1 MRRTL
6 LGAAC
11 LLTAA
16 FAAYAAPANAADV
29 RIGVR
34 TDVSSIDPHFHAYIP
49 NRAISR
55 HIFDSLTA
63 VSPTGE
69 IRPGLASSWK
79 IVQDDV
85 WEFTLRDAAFH
96 DGTQVTA
103 EDVAFTFLRA
113 PDVPNSPSSYRTFMK
128 SIAAVEVI
136 DPKTVRIRTK
146 GPAPTLLIDIE
157 SIAILS
163 KAAAEGKATS
173 DFNSGKAAI
182 GTGPYRFIEWQAGN
196 RLILER
202 NPAYWGPKEPWDRV
216 TFRPIS
222 NDGARVAAMLSG
234 DVDMI
239 EGVPGVDRAKL
250 AATPNLAIHEADAF
264 RIIYL
269 QMDSARDASPGLRDN
284 AGNPLTRNP
293 FKDPRVRQ
301 ALSLAI
307 NREGLAERL
316 LSGQAKPASQYVPNY
331 VPGASPRL
339 KPLPFDPERAKA
351 LLKEA
356 GWADGF
362 QVGLAGSNDRYPN
375 DAQVAQA
382 IGQMFARVGIKT
394 DVQTMPASQLFSRGS
409 KLEFSAIL
417 SGWVGNGE
425 PSSTL
430 VSLMATYDP
439 AKGMGASNRGRWSNP
454 AYDAALGAALTT
466 MDEPKRLALYAQAA
480 EIAIADMGMIPV
492 YFTINTWATR
502 RDLTYVARGDETSLA
517 MGLRPKP

>member
-1 MRRTL
+1 MRTML
-6 LGAAC
+6 LGAAA
-11 LLTAA
+11 LLAA
-16 FAAYAAPANAADV
+16 AMPAATPKAQPGEV
-29 RIGVR
+29 RIAVR
-34 TDVSSIDPHFHAYIP
+34 TDVSSIDPHYHAYIP

-63 VSPTGE
+63 ASPRGE
-69 IRPGLASSWK
+69 VRPGLAAAWK
-79 IVQDDV
+79 LVADDV

-96 DGTQVTA
+96 DGSKVTA
-103 EDVAFTFLRA
+103 EDVAFTFVRA

-128 SIAAVEVI
+128 AIEAVEVI
-136 DPKTVRIRTK
+136 DPRTVRIRTK
-146 GPAPTLLIDIE
+146 GPAPTLLVDIE

-163 KAAAEGKATS
+163 RAAADGRATS
-173 DFNSGKAAI
+173 DFNAGRAAI
-182 GTGPYRFIEWQAGN
+182 GTGPYRFVEWQAGN

-202 NPAYWGPKEPWDRV
+202 NPAYWGGAEPWARV
-216 TFRPIS
+216 TFRPIA
-222 NDGARVAAMLSG
+222 NDGARVAAILSG

-250 AATPNLAIHEADAF
+250 AAAPNLAIHEADAF

-269 QMDSARDASPGLRDN
+269 QMDSARDASPGLKDN

-293 FKDPRVRQ
+293 FKDARVRQ
-301 ALSLAI
+301 AISLAI

-316 LSGQAKPASQYVPNY
+316 LSGQAKPAAQYVPNY
-331 VPGASPRL
+331 VPGASPNL
-339 KPLPFDPERAKA
+339 KPLPFDADRARA
-351 LLKEA
+351 LLREA

-362 QVGLAGSNDRYPN
+362 QMGLAGSNDRYPN

-382 IGQMFARVGIKT
+382 IGQMLARIGVKV

-430 VSLMATYDP
+430 VSLMATFDP
-439 AKGMGASNRGRWSNP
+439 AKGMGASNRGRWSNA
-454 AYDAALGAALTT
+454 AYDAALETALRT
-466 MDEPKRLALYAQAA
+466 MDEPKRLALYGQAA
-480 EIAIADMGMIPV
+480 EIAIAEMGMIPV

-502 RDLTYVARGDETSLA
+502 KDLTYVARGDETSLA
-517 MGLRPKP
+517 MGLRPR

>member
-1 MRRTL
+1 MRNML
-6 LGAAC
+6 LGAAA
-11 LLTAA
+11 LLAAAIPATAPMA
-16 FAAYAAPANAADV
+16 QPADI
-29 RIGVR
+29 RIAVR
-34 TDVSSIDPHFHAYIP
+34 TDVSSIDPHYHAYIP

-63 VSPTGE
+63 ASPRGE
-69 IRPGLASSWK
+69 VRPGLASSWK
-79 IVQDDV
+79 LVADDV

-96 DGTQVTA
+96 DGSKLTA
-103 EDVAFTFLRA
+103 EDVAFTFVRA

-128 SIAAVEVI
+128 SIEAVEVI
-136 DPKTVRIRTK
+136 DPRTVRIRTK
-146 GPAPTLLIDIE
+146 GPAPTLLVDLE

-163 KAAAEGKATS
+163 KAAAEGRTTS
-173 DFNSGKAAI
+173 DFNSGRAAI
-182 GTGPYRFIEWQAGN
+182 GTGPYRFIEWQAGS
-196 RLILER
+196 RLVLER
-202 NPAYWGPKEPWDRV
+202 NPAYWGGAEPWPRV
-216 TFRPIS
+216 IFRPIA

-250 AATPNLAIHEADAF
+250 AASPNLALHETDAF

-269 QMDSARDASPGLRDN
+269 QMDSARDASPGLKDN

-293 FKDPRVRQ
+293 FKDARVRQ
-301 ALSLAI
+301 AISLAI

-316 LSGQAKPASQYVPNY
+316 LSGQAKPAAQYVPNY
-331 VPGASPRL
+331 VPGASPAL
-339 KPLPFDPERAKA
+339 KPLPFDAERART
-351 LLKEA
+351 LMREA

-362 QVGLAGSNDRYPN
+362 QIGLAGSNDRYPN

-382 IGQMFARVGIKT
+382 IGQMLARIGVKV

-430 VSLMATYDP
+430 VSLMATFDP
-439 AKGMGASNRGRWSNP
+439 AKGMGASNRGRWSN
-454 AYDAALGAALTT
+454 AEYDMALQTALRT
-466 MDEPKRLALYAQAA
+466 MDEPKRLALYGRAA
-480 EIAIADMGMIPV
+480 EIAIAEMGMIPV

-502 RDLTYVARGDETSLA
+502 KDLTYVARGDETSLA
-517 MGLRPKP
+517 MGLRPK

>member
-1 MRRTL
+1 MRKFL

-11 LLTAA
+11 LLA
-16 FAAYAAPANAADV
+16 FALPARADDV

-49 NRAISR
+49 NRTISR

-63 VSPTGE
+63 LGPRGE
-69 IRPGLASSWK
+69 VKPGLAASWK
-79 IVQDDV
+79 VVQDDV

-96 DGTQVTA
+96 DGSKVTA

-136 DPKTVRIRTK
+136 DPRTVRIRTK
-146 GPAPTLLIDIE
+146 GPAPTLLVDIE
-157 SIAILS
+157 AIAVLN
-163 KAAAEGKATS
+163 KAAAEGKPTS
-173 DFNSGKAAI
+173 DYNNGKAAI

-202 NPAYWGPKEPWDRV
+202 NPAYWGGAEPWQRV

-250 AATPNLAIHEADAF
+250 AAAPNIALHDTDAF

-269 QMDSARDASPGLRDN
+269 LMDSDRDVSPGLRDN
-284 AGNPLTRNP
+284 AGNPLQKNP
-293 FKDPRVRQ
+293 FKDARVRH

-307 NREGLAERL
+307 NRAGLAERL
-316 LSGQAKPASQYVPNY
+316 LSGQAKPAAQYIPND
-331 VPGASPRL
+331 VKGASPNL
-339 KPLPFDPERAKA
+339 KPLPFDIERARA
-351 LLKEA
+351 LMKEA
-356 GWADGF
+356 GWAEGF
-362 QVGLAGSNDRYPN
+362 QVALAGSNDRYPS
-375 DAQVAQA
+375 DAQVTQA
-382 IGQMFARVGIKT
+382 IGQMFARINVKT

-409 KLEFSAIL
+409 KLEFSAML

-430 VSLMATYDP
+430 VSLMATYNP
-439 AKGMGASNRGRWSNP
+439 AKGMGASNRGRWSN
-454 AYDAALGAALTT
+454 AEFDTALESALRTLD
-466 MDEPKRLALYAQAA
+466 DEKRYAFYARAA
-480 EIAIADMGMIPV
+480 EVAVGEMGLIPV

-502 RDLTYVARGDETSLA
+502 RDLTYAARGDETSLA
-517 MGLRPKP
+517 MGLRPRK

>member
-1 MRRTL
+1 MRNML
-6 LGAAC
+6 LGAVAM
-11 LLTAA
+11 LAA
-16 FAAYAAPANAADV
+16 LAGATPAGAADV
-29 RIGVR
+29 RIAVR
-34 TDVSSIDPHFHAYIP
+34 TDVSSIDPHYHAYIP

-63 VSPTGE
+63 LSPRGE
-69 IRPGLASSWK
+69 VQPGLAAAWK
-79 IVQDDV
+79 VVADDV

-96 DGTQVTA
+96 DGSKVTA

-128 SIAAVEVI
+128 TIDAVEVI
-136 DPKTVRIRTK
+136 DPRTVRIRTK
-146 GPAPTLLIDIE
+146 GPAPTLLVDIE

-163 KAAAEGKATS
+163 KKAADGRATS
-173 DFNSGKAAI
+173 DFNAGRAAV
-182 GTGPYRFIEWQAGN
+182 GTGPYRFIEWQAGS
-196 RLILER
+196 RLLLER
-202 NPAYWGPKEPWDRV
+202 NPEYWGPKEPWDRV
-216 TFRPIS
+216 TYRPIA
-222 NDGARVAAMLSG
+222 NDGARVAAILSG

-250 AATPNLAIHEADAF
+250 AAAPNLAIHEADAF

-269 QMDSARDASPGLRDN
+269 QMDSARDVSPGLRDN
-284 AGNPLTRNP
+284 AGNPLARNP
-293 FKDPRVRQ
+293 FKDARVRQ
-301 ALSLAI
+301 AMSLAI

-316 LSGQAKPASQYVPNY
+316 LSGQAKPAAQYVPNY
-331 VPGASPRL
+331 VPGASPSL
-339 KPLPFDPERAKA
+339 KPLPFDAERAKA

-382 IGQMFARVGIKT
+382 IGQMLARIGIKV

-439 AKGMGASNRGRWSNP
+439 AKGMGASNRGRWSN
-454 AYDAALGAALTT
+454 AEYDTALQTALRTL
-466 MDEPKRLALYAQAA
+466 DDAKRNALYAKAA
-480 EIAIADMGMIPV
+480 EVAIAEMGMIPV

-502 RDLTYVARGDETSLA
+502 KDLTYVARGDETSLA
-517 MGLRPKP
+517 MGLRPR

>member
-1 MRRTL
+1 MRNML
-6 LGAAC
+6 LGAAA
-11 LLTAA
+11 LLAAAIPATAPIA
-16 FAAYAAPANAADV
+16 QPADI
-29 RIGVR
+29 RIAVR
-34 TDVSSIDPHFHAYIP
+34 TDVSSIDPHYHAYIP

-63 VSPTGE
+63 ASPRGE
-69 IRPGLASSWK
+69 VKPGLAASWK
-79 IVQDDV
+79 LVADDV
-85 WEFTLRDAAFH
+85 WEFSLRDAAFH
-96 DGTQVTA
+96 DGSKLTA
-103 EDVAFTFLRA
+103 EDVAFTFVRA

-128 SIAAVEVI
+128 SIEAVEVI
-136 DPKTVRIRTK
+136 DPRTVRIRTK
-146 GPAPTLLIDIE
+146 GPAPTLLVDLE

-163 KAAAEGKATS
+163 KAAAEGRATS
-173 DFNSGKAAI
+173 DFNAGRAAI
-182 GTGPYRFIEWQAGN
+182 GTGPYRFIEWQAGS
-196 RLILER
+196 RLVLER
-202 NPAYWGPKEPWDRV
+202 NPAYWGGAEPWPRV
-216 TFRPIS
+216 IFRPIA

-250 AATPNLAIHEADAF
+250 AAAPNLALHETDAF

-269 QMDSARDASPGLRDN
+269 QMDSARDVSPGLKDN

-293 FKDPRVRQ
+293 FKDARVRQ
-301 ALSLAI
+301 AISLAI

-316 LSGQAKPASQYVPNY
+316 LSGQAKPAAQYVPHY
-331 VPGASPRL
+331 VPGASPTL
-339 KPLPFDPERAKA
+339 KPLPFDADRART
-351 LLKEA
+351 LMREA
-356 GWADGF
+356 GWPDGF
-362 QVGLAGSNDRYPN
+362 QIGLAGSNDRYPN

-382 IGQMFARVGIKT
+382 IGQMLARIGVKV

-430 VSLMATYDP
+430 VSLMATFDP
-439 AKGMGASNRGRWSNP
+439 AKGMGASNRGRWSN
-454 AYDAALGAALTT
+454 AEYDMALQAALRT
-466 MDEPKRLALYAQAA
+466 MDEPKRLALYGRAA
-480 EIAIADMGMIPV
+480 EIAIAEMGMIPV

-517 MGLRPKP
+517 MGLRPK